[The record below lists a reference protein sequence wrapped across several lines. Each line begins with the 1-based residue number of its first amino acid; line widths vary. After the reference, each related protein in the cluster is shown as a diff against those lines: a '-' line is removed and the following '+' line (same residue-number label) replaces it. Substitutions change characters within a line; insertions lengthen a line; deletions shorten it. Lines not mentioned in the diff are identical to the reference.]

1 MIVLIRH
8 ATPVINYTTQ
18 TAKEA
23 QEQQLIYDGNC
34 GVRYPEIDA
43 FMTTPMYEIMKRK
56 RFYLFA
62 SPLSRAQK
70 TCHELFEGQP
80 VTTGN
85 LSEAE
90 TYIPDIPVVKLPFR
104 WWTAMGRLLWLLN
117 LAPKKIESKRTFLH
131 RIKNVH
137 KEITAVEGNV
147 CIVAHGIVNYA
158 LKRYY
163 LKQSNYAV
171 THRFQSGCFTVEY
184 LEKVVYL

>member
-8 ATPVINYTTQ
+8 ATPIVHYG
-18 TAKEA
+18 A
-23 QEQQLIYDGNC
+23 QLAQDARQQQVSYDGDC
-34 GVRYPEIDA
+34 SIRYPEIDE
-43 FMTTPMYEIMKRK
+43 FMQTPMYEIMQKK

-70 TCHELFEGQP
+70 TCAELFEGQP

-90 TYIPDIPVVKLPFR
+90 SYIPDIPFIKLPFR
-104 WWTAMGRLLWLLN
+104 LWTAIGRCCWLAN
-117 LAPKKIESKRTFLH
+117 VAPQHIESKSQFHH
-131 RIKNVH
+131 RIKNVY

-147 CIVAHGIVNYA
+147 CIVAHGIVNYT
-158 LKRYY
+158 LKNRH
-163 LKQSNYAV
+163 LKQDRYAV